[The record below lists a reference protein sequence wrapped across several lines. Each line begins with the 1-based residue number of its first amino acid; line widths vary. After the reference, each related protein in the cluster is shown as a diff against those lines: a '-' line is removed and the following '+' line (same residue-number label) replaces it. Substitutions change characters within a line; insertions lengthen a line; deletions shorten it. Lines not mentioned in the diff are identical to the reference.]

1 MNKSAISELYF
12 IGAMMF
18 LLLILSISATYL
30 FFRQYKREMRDK
42 DKINERARK
51 QAEAQK
57 NYAAEKETSG
67 SK

>member
-18 LLLILSISATYL
+18 LILILSVSATYL

-51 QAEAQK
+51 QKEKMEREAVK
-57 NYAAEKETSG
+57 TAK
-67 SK
+67 

>member
-1 MNKSAISELYF
+1 
-12 IGAMMF
+12 MF